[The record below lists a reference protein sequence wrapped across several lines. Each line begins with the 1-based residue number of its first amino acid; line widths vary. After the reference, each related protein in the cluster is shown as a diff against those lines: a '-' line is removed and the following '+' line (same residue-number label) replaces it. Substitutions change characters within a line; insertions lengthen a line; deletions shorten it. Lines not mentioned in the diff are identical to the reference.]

1 MLPTGEDFPMRE
13 NATKARWLRDEVTH
27 GAWLSIP
34 SPFSAETVAHA
45 GFDWVCIDMQ
55 HGVIDYQVAV
65 TMLLALSTGDCT
77 PIVRIP
83 WNEPGIIG
91 KMLDAGA
98 MGIII
103 PMVNS
108 VDEARAAVAA
118 CRYAPVGARSYGPTR
133 AGLYAGADYYAHANE
148 QIACIPMIETKRA
161 LDDLDAI
168 LDVPGI
174 DAVYVGPA
182 DMSITLGQQPRMD
195 NSGPFEEAR
204 LRIASACRQRRI
216 TPGIHA
222 NAALAPGH
230 AAAGYRMITITS
242 DLAAIAAA
250 AAADLASVRGGGS
263 ASSASY
269 P

>member
-1 MLPTGEDFPMRE
+1 MRE
-13 NATKARWLRDEVTH
+13 NATKAKWRRGEVTY

-34 SPFSAETVAHA
+34 SAFSAETVAHA

-65 TMLLALSTGDCT
+65 TMLLALSTADCT
-77 PIVRIP
+77 PIVRVP

-108 VDEARAAVAA
+108 VEEARAAVAA
-118 CRYAPVGARSYGPTR
+118 CRYFPAGARSYGPTR
-133 AGLYAGADYYAHANE
+133 AAMYAGADYFTHANDE
-148 QIACIPMIETKRA
+148 VACVPMIETKRA
-161 LDDLDAI
+161 LEGLDDI
-168 LDVPGI
+168 LDVPGV

-195 NSGPFEEAR
+195 NGGAFEEAR
-204 LRIASACRQRRI
+204 LRIAEACAKRGI
-216 TPGIHA
+216 TPGIHG
-222 NAALAPGH
+222 NAVLAAKH

-242 DLAAIAAA
+242 DIAAIAAG
-250 AAADLASVRGGGS
+250 AAADLASVG
-263 ASSASY
+263 SSASPGKTAY